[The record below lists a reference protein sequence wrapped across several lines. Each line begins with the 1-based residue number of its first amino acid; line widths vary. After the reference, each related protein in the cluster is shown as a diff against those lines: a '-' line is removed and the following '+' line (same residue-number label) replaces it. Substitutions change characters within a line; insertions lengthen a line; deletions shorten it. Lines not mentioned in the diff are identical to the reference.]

1 MNAIGQLFLFVF
13 TGGAYLLL
21 FVTIAP
27 LIAKILLKIHY
38 TGYWYPIIVALTLA
52 ILFFIHKQVSKYIQF
67 SLNVN
72 TGNVLLKNIGKSA
85 LFLLGVLIVA
95 QILFSAG
102 ILESKLF

>member
-1 MNAIGQLFLFVF
+1 MNAIGQFFLFVF

-21 FVTIAP
+21 FVSIAP

-52 ILFFIHKQVSKYIQF
+52 ILFFIHKQVSKYIEF

-72 TGNVLLKNIGKSA
+72 TGNVLLKNIGKSV
-85 LFLLGVLIVA
+85 LFLFGVLLFA
-95 QILFSAG
+95 HILFSAG
-102 ILESKLF
+102 ILEGKIF